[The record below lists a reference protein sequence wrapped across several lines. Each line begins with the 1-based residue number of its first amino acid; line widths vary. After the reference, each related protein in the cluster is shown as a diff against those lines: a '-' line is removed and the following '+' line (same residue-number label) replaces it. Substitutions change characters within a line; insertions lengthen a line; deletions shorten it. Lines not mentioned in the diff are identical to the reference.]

1 MPGRVFCFWELDHAD
16 SRCGVPG
23 VSNGR
28 IRVGI
33 GGWTYEPWRGGA
45 FYPAG
50 LRQKDELAHAASHLT
65 AIEINGTYYGSQKP
79 ETFATWGKTAPDGFR
94 FSVKASRFATN
105 RRVLAEGAG
114 SVEKFLAQGLTELG
128 DRLGPILWQFAATK
142 KFDADDI
149 AAFIALLPGKLE
161 GYPLQHAFEVR
172 NESFR
177 DPAFYALMRKANAAT
192 VFADH
197 HEYPC
202 IDERTA
208 DFTYA
213 RLMKTVEEEP
223 MGYSANALD
232 AWAKRAEEW
241 ATHGDSYVFF
251 ISGAK
256 VRAPAAAQSLI
267 SRLGT

>member
-1 MPGRVFCFWELDHAD
+1 MSA
-16 SRCGVPG
+16 GV
-23 VSNGR
+23 

-33 GGWTYEPWRGGA
+33 GGWTFEPWRGGA
-45 FYPAG
+45 FYPEG
-50 LRQKDELAHAASHLT
+50 LRQKDELSYAAAHLT

-79 ETFATWGKTAPDGFR
+79 ESFASWGKAAPDGFR
-94 FSVKASRFATN
+94 FSVKASRFTTN
-105 RRVLAEGAG
+105 RRVLAESAG
-114 SVEKFLAQGLTELG
+114 SIEKFLGQGLTQLG

-142 KFDADDI
+142 KFDADDM
-149 AAFIALLPGKLE
+149 AAFIALLPGTLE

-177 DPAFYALMRKANAAT
+177 DPAFYALMRNANAAI

-197 HEYPC
+197 PEYPC

-223 MGYSANALD
+223 TGYPAKDLD
-232 AWAKRAEEW
+232 AWAKRAEDW
-241 ATHGDSYVFF
+241 ASHGDAYVFF

-256 VRAPAAAQSLI
+256 VRAPAAAQALI
-267 SRLGT
+267 ARLDA